1 MSKQP
6 FSIVLYFLLSVP
18 MLAYG
23 DNKLPSFKDCLDC
36 PEMVRLPGGKFWMGS
51 ISGDPKVEDNEKP
64 RHEVKVRHFAIGKF
78 EVTQAQWLEITG
90 DNPSKNFG
98 CANCPVEQVSFHD
111 VQTFIKK
118 INAKTGKH
126 YRLPTEAEWEY
137 ACRADIDLNTF
148 CGGDN
153 GQAVAWNMD
162 NSDFT
167 THSVGQKQANGFGLY
182 DMSGNVWE
190 WTQDCWHENYLGA
203 PVDGSAWL
211 ISEHANCNRVSRGGS
226 WFNLDLDVRSASR
239 YVYEPSYR
247 FEIQGFR
254 LAHD

>member
-1 MSKQP
+1 MAKKKPP
-6 FSIVLYFLLSVP
+6 F
-18 MLAYG
+18 
-23 DNKLPSFKDCLDC
+23 FKDCPDC

-51 ISGDPKVEDNEKP
+51 MSGDPKVEDNEKP
-64 RHEVKVRHFAIGKF
+64 RHEVKVRPFAIGKF
-78 EVTQAQWLEITG
+78 EVIQAQWLVITG

-98 CANCPVEQVSFHD
+98 CANCPVEQVSFDD
-111 VQTFIKK
+111 VQIFIQKL
-118 INAKTGKH
+118 NVKTGKH

-137 ACRADIDLNTF
+137 ACRAGVDLNKY

-153 GQAVAWNMD
+153 GGAVAWNMD

-167 THSVGQKQANGFGLY
+167 THLVGQKQANGFGLY

-190 WTQDCWHENYLGA
+190 WTQDCWHDNFQGA

-211 ISEHANCNRVSRGGS
+211 AAGQANCDRVGRGGS
-226 WFNLDLDVRSASR
+226 RFNLDWDVRSSSR
-239 YVYEPSYR
+239 YGYASSYR
-247 FEIQGFR
+247 LEIQGFR